1 MQTELPLQ
9 LFVTRLFL
17 LLAIPALLFA
27 HDATAAEPRFL
38 LSLGYDVTTGKY
50 GTQVITTTQ
59 RIPLVIAFY
68 PTERL
73 GFSLEI
79 PYIVQSSSPLQ
90 PVGQPPPPRDSVV
103 VIGSNTGTLVGPRII
118 TLGES
123 RRGLGDISLSVDYTL
138 MEESDTAPLL
148 RPSLYVKF
156 PTTDEANGLGTGEFD
171 FGAGIGVAKWLGN
184 WFVALDGMYMMPGTS
199 AQYQSDN
206 YWTYT
211 AAVDYP
217 LTERL
222 FAGLALSGSK
232 TVVDG
237 GSNALET
244 RVNVSYWP
252 SSTVGWS
259 GYLSTG
265 LTDASADFGSG
276 LFGSYRF

>member
-1 MQTELPLQ
+1 LAIYANGVTLHL
-9 LFVTRLFL
+9 LVTRLL
-17 LLAIPALLFA
+17 LLLVIPALFHVPDGSA
-27 HDATAAEPRFL
+27 GEQRFL
-38 LSLGYDVTTGKY
+38 VGLGYDFATGKY
-50 GTQVITTTQ
+50 GTAVTTTTH
-59 RIPLVIAFY
+59 RIPLVIAFH
-68 PTERL
+68 PVKRL
-73 GFSLEI
+73 GFTLEI
-79 PYIVQSSSPLQ
+79 PYISQSSSPLQ
-90 PVGQPPPPRDSVV
+90 LAGQPPPPRDSVV
-103 VIGSNTGTLVGPRII
+103 IIGSSPTPRII

-138 MEESDTAPLL
+138 MKESDTAPLL

-184 WFVALDGMYMMPGTS
+184 WSVALDGMYLVPGTS
-199 AQYQSDN
+199 AQYQLDN

-222 FAGLALSGSK
+222 FAGLALSGSEM
-232 TVVDG
+232 VLDG
-237 GSNALET
+237 ASNALET

-252 SSTVGWS
+252 SSTAGWS

-276 LFGSYRF
+276 VFGSYRF